1 MAHAKLINTMNTK
14 ILVWDCIVRVG
25 HWLLA
30 GSFIVAY
37 LSAESERW
45 RILHVVSG
53 CLVFAAVVM
62 RVLWGIIGSRHARF
76 TNFVSAP
83 KHAIAYLKSLASRHP
98 EPHTGHNPAGGWA
111 VMGLLSLSLLASI
124 TGWMAY
130 NNMGG
135 TKLGEWHELA
145 ANLALLLVIIHVAA
159 VLISSYLHKENLPAA
174 MFTGLRKGSLGD
186 RIKEVSLVGALLYF
200 SVLISIT
207 YLTYH
212 YAQ

>member
-111 VMGLLSLSLLASI
+111 VMGLL
-124 TGWMAY
+124 
-130 NNMGG
+130 NMGG